1 MSSTDNNNTTILL
14 EHYNNNYYREPLS
27 HLYTNNGGCNYGK
40 TS

>member
-14 EHYNNNYYREPLS
+14 EHYNNNYREPLS